1 MNRFFID
8 PANIVGTK
16 ASLYGEDVK
25 HIAAVL
31 RLKAGDQV
39 TLCDGRGNDYTA
51 EINSISK
58 AEVSFN
64 ILSAYCSTAEP
75 KCSITLFQGLPKSG
89 KLETIIQKCVE
100 LGISDI
106 VPVVMDRSVVRISKS
121 DFNKKSERYQRVSME
136 AAKQSRRGIIPAV
149 GQLISSK
156 EISSEGFD
164 ALLLAYELEREKS
177 IKAVMS
183 SIDASAKRIGVI
195 VGPEGGISDDEAEYF
210 SSIGAIPFS
219 LGRRILRTE
228 TAGPAITAIILYHM
242 EGEA

>member
-8 PANIVGTK
+8 PGNIVGTK
-16 ASLYGEDVK
+16 ASLYSEDVK

-51 EINSISK
+51 EITSISK

-75 KCSITLFQGLPKSG
+75 KCSITLFQGLPKAG

-156 EISSEGFD
+156 EISAEGFD
-164 ALLLAYELEREKS
+164 ALLLAYELEREK
-177 IKAVMS
+177 
-183 SIDASAKRIGVI
+183 
-195 VGPEGGISDDEAEYF
+195 
-210 SSIGAIPFS
+210 
-219 LGRRILRTE
+219 
-228 TAGPAITAIILYHM
+228 
-242 EGEA
+242 

>member
-1 MNRFFID
+1 M
-8 PANIVGTK
+8 PK
-16 ASLYGEDVK
+16 A
-25 HIAAVL
+25 
-31 RLKAGDQV
+31 
-39 TLCDGRGNDYTA
+39 
-51 EINSISK
+51 
-58 AEVSFN
+58 
-64 ILSAYCSTAEP
+64 
-75 KCSITLFQGLPKSG
+75 G

-156 EISSEGFD
+156 EIS
-164 ALLLAYELEREKS
+164 ALILAYELEREKS
-177 IKAVMS
+177 IKAVLS